1 MIEDLKNIEKTV
13 LMDLLKNPSIWN
25 TLDVNYHHPRVERLW
40 TQVGTSR
47 LMLHVIHTCE
57 TDEALYHPHPWPSA
71 MHVLSGSYE
80 MGLGVRTDNIFYEEN
95 LKNAYNQGG
104 FDSNGIAR
112 SMHKE
117 IKAYNSA
124 EEYIAS
130 LDYKK
135 EPGSPL
141 PVQIKQIC
149 KIIIDGDNYYEMLN
163 PKGWHY
169 VRPITST
176 CLSIML
182 IDEPWEITDDQ
193 DIPKAWG
200 KLPSLTEERKLQI
213 LTMIKPYCHQIKN
226 Y

>member
-25 TLDVNYHHPRVERLW
+25 TLDVNYHQPRVERLW
-40 TQVGTSR
+40 TQIGTSR

-80 MGLGVRTDNIFYEEN
+80 MGLGVKHTPN
-95 LKNAYNQGG
+95 LKEI
-104 FDSNGIAR
+104 IALQKQAPDWDKYPIDKTLKFR
-112 SMHKE
+112 GYDDKKNIVVIRE
-117 IKAYNSA
+117 IA
-124 EEYIAS
+124 
-130 LDYKK
+130 
-135 EPGSPL
+135 
-141 PVQIKQIC
+141 
-149 KIIIDGDNYYEMLN
+149 KIIMDGDNYYEMLD

-200 KLPSLTEERKLQI
+200 KLPTLTEKRKIDI
-213 LTMIKPYCHQIKN
+213 LLMVRADIEVKLKIYG
-226 Y
+226 